1 MEKIVFKGEAFKMEG
16 IMLLSLQKFENHHL
30 KNLVNIV
37 DKCGIVMDANAIKFI
52 HLNAHTCT

>member
-1 MEKIVFKGEAFKMEG
+1 
-16 IMLLSLQKFENHHL
+16 MLLSLQKFENHHL
-30 KNLVNIV
+30 KNLINII